1 MSFLPCSLGIVPRA
15 LLTSMKIQLLS
26 TVESL
31 SIVTHLVVV
40 PVFRVSRGRLWC
52 SSESVCLQDC

>member
-1 MSFLPCSLGIVPRA
+1 VSFLPCSLGIVPRA
-15 LLTSMKIQLLS
+15 SLTSMKIQLLS

-31 SIVTHLVVV
+31 SIVTHLSVV
-40 PVFRVSRGRLWC
+40 PVFRVSSDRLWC